1 MTDLFCL
8 VLCVGSPWK
17 DRISLAILE
26 LQEKGE
32 IQMIYDKWWKSPGLT
47 CIRDEINKEGKAS
60 PLGLEN
66 IGGVF
71 VVLMFGLALA
81 LFTAMFEF
89 FFKSKK
95 NAKKSRVSYQTSVP
109 WDRKFN
115 LIFSLIFVF
124 YLFDSWNRW
133 KYLFFF
139 SFRSI
144 VSNLLCLLKWNF
156 HFPKWDFF

>member
-1 MTDLFCL
+1 MNDMFCML
-8 VLCVGSPWK
+8 GSPWK

-71 VVLMFGLALA
+71 VVLMLGLALA
-81 LFTAMFEF
+81 LLTAMFEF
-89 FFKSKK
+89 FIKAKK
-95 NAKKSRVSYQTSVP
+95 NAQKSGVSLISRVINP
-109 WDRKFN
+109 KRKTKPKLN
-115 LIFSLIFVF
+115 F
-124 YLFDSWNRW
+124 Y
-133 KYLFFF
+133 FF
-139 SFRSI
+139 SYICLMSQSLVQNIYLLFSRILLFSCFLTFR
-144 VSNLLCLLKWNF
+144 
-156 HFPKWDFF
+156 